1 MPFPTWLA
9 GMRITADRLDDR
21 DIRVVEQGTDQTV
34 TSSTTL
40 RDTNLLIPGEVN
52 AIYWYA
58 LYIAYRATITPDFR
72 WAWVAPSGTS
82 IDRFTAGRDEASP
95 AGLTAGHPVALR
107 YASIGIELRA
117 GGGDADGTSPPANVI
132 YAQDQGIIKIGGTAG
147 SCVVRFAQFTSNANQ
162 TIFSSQSKLIY
173 ARIG

>member
-9 GMRITADRLDDR
+9 GQRITADRLDDR
-21 DIRVVEQGTDQTV
+21 DIKLVEQGTDQTV
-34 TSSTTL
+34 TNSTTL
-40 RDTNLLIPGEVN
+40 RDSNLLIPGEVN

-58 LYIAYRATITPDFR
+58 LYIAYRATVTPDFR

-82 IDRFTAGRDEASP
+82 IDRFTLARDENAA
-95 AGLTAGHPVALR
+95 AGLTAGTTIAAR

-117 GGGDADGTSPPANVI
+117 GGGDTDGTNPPANVF
-132 YAQDQGIIKIGGTAG
+132 YVHDQGIIKIGGTAG
-147 SCVVRFAQFTSNANQ
+147 SCVVRFAQFTSSANQ
-162 TIFSSQSKLIY
+162 TIFSSQSKLVY